1 MKKLDFSMKTT
12 KVFGVR
18 RILATL
24 GMFLCLSATATDLQL
39 TLSWFG
45 AIPSTNRAI
54 TLQSQSPFVGN
65 QIWGASDSNGMCVFS
80 NLANGLYN
88 GAIKAPPAEIKFQVQ
103 LLTGDTGLID
113 ASNRTAVGTI
123 STYPAGATAWSI
135 ATSDQRYQMGSNA
148 AALSF
153 YPLGSNP
160 SNYATLTDATNLTVA
175 ATNTTAIIR
184 SDVFSATTNLL
195 TTNLLTQIGSSNA
208 VALLSATNLSTA
220 ERNAL
225 IASNLLIHADIAA
238 SNSAAIN
245 TATNDAWQSFTNAA
259 LNGVFGFNLY
269 SATNIPWA
277 GITGTGYL
285 PQWLGIGTNAYLVM
299 VTNLEAAYLAA
310 MNYQS
315 ATNFTASTNFWW
327 TNGLSYF
334 YPTSN
339 PSQFVMQSQLNSTN
353 TILLADIA
361 AAQVAAQANST
372 NLVVGF
378 SNAVTPQIIVLS
390 NEFSAGTNAGAAY
403 TDLKALAST
412 NLTVSTSNVLAAT
425 ASGGTNAVQSFVVL
439 FYTPLLTW
447 VGGTNYIWTN
457 WIAGLNTSLLTSM
470 TNFNLFDTNYAN
482 TNASSLAQGA
492 FVSASNYS
500 TGLFTNATTLASNG
514 IVFASTVQSNATK
527 AVGYF
532 VTNLNAFVMAQLGR
546 ASIVVSGFNGGANVN
561 GTDVW
566 ASATSWTNAN
576 GLSYITN
583 DVNGSRIYSSGSP
596 FYGAAYPAGVTW
608 TNINGASPA
617 GTTVFLPLVVSSG
630 ASGMA
635 TNASGTG
642 SAVVTNDS
650 RALIFTNPANIFAP
664 LHAGYLTDAFSASI
678 IFTNSTGGGY
688 LHVTNN
694 AGAWYLDTNV
704 SSGGGGG
711 GFTGNV
717 WSNALPLYLVSA
729 GYSVARFEFNGYGAN
744 LTLSPNPTSGTLS
757 AGDGG
762 GTNNINGR
770 ADSSVVFGSGNV
782 ITMPTVNGGSD
793 SILAGADNVISNC
806 NSSAVLWGRSNV
818 VSGYY
823 ALAGGTAATVTNDFS
838 VVLSDGHSLAST
850 LPNQLSFE
858 FTNGVRIIT
867 SGAGLWVDGIQV
879 SSSPTNGVTAAT
891 VTNIVL
897 SLVNTNGGGS
907 ATNAIANLNGN
918 GTNTTIWMSLLTSN
932 IISNPITL
940 AGASNSLVNGSYQLD
955 SNTNDAVYTNFPNG
969 TISVPAGGYWTYER
983 VPGGSGSATFLQT
996 VQTVFVPTSTASNYV
1011 SYPFGV
1017 WTNTVA
1023 TNPCVVVYGGSG
1035 WPNQY
1040 EVVTNGG
1047 VNNGQSYYYS
1057 QTVGGVWLTE
1067 GETGPPTG
1075 TLYAV
1080 STNSVSWP
1088 VMVNG
1093 RMNPLVFFFPITNNN
1108 TLSVYHGLGFEPSRV
1123 EWSMYCQ
1130 HADPET
1136 FDQPGDTRDLFRLI
1150 NQTEGAYYNEFH
1162 NSKIA
1167 ALYFADYS
1175 VADHV
1180 GQNNSF
1186 ANAGETNS
1194 GCANLTNY
1202 LIRVRIF
1209 P

>member
-1 MKKLDFSMKTT
+1 MFLKQLDFSMKTT

-88 GAIKAPPAEIKFQVQ
+88 GVIKAPPAEIKFQVQ

-238 SNSAAIN
+238 SNSATIN

-310 MNYQS
+310 MNYLA

-688 LHVTNN
+688 LHVTNSGGN
-694 AGAWYLDTNV
+694 WFLDTNV
-704 SSGGGGG
+704 STGGGGV
-711 GFTGNV
+711 T
-717 WSNALPLYLVSA
+717 NAI
-729 GYSVARFEFNGYGAN
+729 AN
-744 LTLSPNPTSGTLS
+744 L
-757 AGDGG
+757 GG
-762 GTNNINGR
+762 YATNLIVMP
-770 ADSSVVFGSGNV
+770 SGSGNV
-782 ITMPTVNGGSD
+782 ALTISNNNAFDYVPKLVIQGLNPSINQIGYTAGRPGSNWDFGPSGSSVYGTGGSTN
-793 SILAGADNVISNC
+793 GADYVWFPQASGVTVSHPLYFYILGAS
-806 NSSAVLWGRSNV
+806 SSAWSVGIAAQQGDFGTLHINGQDVLGLINA
-818 VSGYY
+818 VSG
-823 ALAGGTAATVTNDFS
+823 
-838 VVLSDGHSLAST
+838 
-850 LPNQLSFE
+850 
-858 FTNGVRIIT
+858 
-867 SGAGLWVDGIQV
+867 
-879 SSSPTNGVTAAT
+879 PTNGVTAAT

-955 SNTNDAVYTNFPNG
+955 SNTNDAAYTNFPNG
-969 TISVPAGGYWTYER
+969 TISVPAGGYFTTVR
-983 VPGGSGSATFLQT
+983 VNQGGSGLAYMQL
-996 VQTVFVPTSTASNYV
+996 QTVFVQTSTATNYV

-1057 QTVGGVWLTE
+1057 QTVGGVWLTQ

-1123 EWSMYCQ
+1123 EWSLYCQ

-1175 VADHV
+1175 VVDHV